1 MGIDKF
7 CFFDIIY
14 AKEGYMTYS
23 FNAELKYIFELV
35 YNEQRRR
42 EFQKTSFIKS
52 LDKLDE
58 LKRKNS
64 APVETCAELWELK
77 KKDLLNGKSSLHYL
91 IKLENAYI
99 KANQYIDFTKRT
111 IQELVNIKLQVLLVN
126 KKAQNLEFDEY
137 EKQYFLPVDLHDC
150 NEAFR
155 YVTVWDM
162 NDFVLK
168 CNERYK
174 QDEVILE
181 QIKDVNIMN
190 ELIKMGYG
198 NYVQSL
204 IIEYKKQLE
213 QAQKVQKDAIK
224 TFVETQTNV
233 KNINKKMNYKHNLP
247 MNYFDGSRYPI
258 GCDNEKISNMEY
270 KKVMAECI
278 KIYKN
283 KKLKHYNKTT
293 NIVEK

>member
-1 MGIDKF
+1 
-7 CFFDIIY
+7 
-14 AKEGYMTYS
+14 MTYS

-77 KKDLLNGKSSLHYL
+77 KKDLLNGNSSLHYL

>member
-1 MGIDKF
+1 
-7 CFFDIIY
+7 
-14 AKEGYMTYS
+14 MTYS

-77 KKDLLNGKSSLHYL
+77 KSDLLNGNSSLHYL

>member
-1 MGIDKF
+1 
-7 CFFDIIY
+7 
-14 AKEGYMTYS
+14 MTYS

-278 KIYKN
+278 KIYKK

>member
-1 MGIDKF
+1 
-7 CFFDIIY
+7 
-14 AKEGYMTYS
+14 MTYS

-64 APVETCAELWELK
+64 APVETCAELWESK
-77 KKDLLNGKSSLHYL
+77 KSDLLNGNSSLHYL

>member
-1 MGIDKF
+1 
-7 CFFDIIY
+7 
-14 AKEGYMTYS
+14 MTYS